1 MRKGAAAV
9 DKQDKKVSV
18 LLYADWAAPLRSL
31 PLEDI
36 GRLFLGILD
45 YITTGAAPV
54 LDNPGAA
61 MAWQFMRMRLDDNLE
76 KWDATRQKRR
86 EAGSIGGKLSQAI
99 QANNRQEAAQA
110 GQANA
115 SAVKQTEANQAN
127 ASTVKQTQ
135 ANQAVPVPAPVP
147 VPVPAPEPV
156 PVPVPVPVAAKAAL
170 QASPDGE
177 PPLPPPECEQ
187 EQEKVHTPEAQWVAL
202 GLGKTLGPIVR
213 QTIQTYR
220 EAGLEDGLMVEAMR
234 EAAAHQVKA
243 PAAYLDSI
251 LGRCRAEGIL
261 TLSAWQARKRPAGA
275 GLSKRVDRPTPSG
288 NDFLADA
295 VTRPRRHKR
304 KNPA

>member
-1 MRKGAAAV
+1 MK
-9 DKQDKKVSV
+9 KQDKKASV
-18 LLYADWAAPLRSL
+18 LLYTEWAGPLRCL
-31 PLEDI
+31 PLDDV
-36 GRLFLGILD
+36 GRLFLAMMD
-45 YITTGAAPV
+45 YTTTGENPV
-54 LDNPGAA
+54 FDSPGAA
-61 MAWQFMRMRLDDNLE
+61 MAWEFIRMRLDENQE
-76 KWDATRQKRR
+76 KWENICQHRQTAGRRGAEATNNKERQK
-86 EAGSIGGKLSQAI
+86 A
-99 QANNRQEAAQA
+99 ANP
-110 GQANA
+110 ANA
-115 SAVKQTEANQAN
+115 AFAER
-127 ASTVKQTQ
+127 
-135 ANQAVPVPAPVP
+135 PAAK
-147 VPVPAPEPV
+147 PADNENENV
-156 PVPVPVPVAAKAAL
+156 NGNENVNENENVNVAAKAAL

>member
-1 MRKGAAAV
+1 MK
-9 DKQDKKVSV
+9 KQDKKASV
-18 LLYADWAAPLRSL
+18 LLYTEWAGPLRCL
-31 PLEDI
+31 PLDDV
-36 GRLFLGILD
+36 GRLFLAMMD
-45 YITTGAAPV
+45 YTATGENPV
-54 LDNPGAA
+54 FDSPGAA
-61 MAWQFMRMRLDDNLE
+61 MAWEFIRMRLDENQE
-76 KWDATRQKRR
+76 KWENICQQRR
-86 EAGSIGGKLSQAI
+86 ETGSLGGRKRMQN
-99 QANNRQEAAQA
+99 Q
-110 GQANA
+110 
-115 SAVKQTEANQAN
+115 ANQAN
-127 ASTVKQTQ
+127 AAFATQKQ
-135 ANQAVPVPAPVP
+135 ANQANATFATQEQANQADNENDHVNGNENVNENVN
-147 VPVPAPEPV
+147 VN
-156 PVPVPVPVAAKAAL
+156 VAAKAAL

-187 EQEKVHTPEAQWVAL
+187 EQEKAHTPEAQWVAL